1 MAQGFS
7 VNVYGTVNQQPPY
20 KASVDGTQLSALEAA
35 YPASQV
41 VALSNFP
48 TTNVNIWPIQPG
60 VLINGVYCYGVIE
73 VPAGGLQQ
81 FTEKYVVKETTAVL
95 ATLRG

>member
-7 VNVYGTVNQQPPY
+7 VRVYGTVNEQPPY
-20 KASVDGTQLSALEAA
+20 VANTNGTQLGALNAA
-35 YPASQV
+35 FAAASV
-41 VALSNFP
+41 VDVANFP
-48 TTNVNIWPIQPG
+48 TTSVNIWPIQPG

-81 FTEKYVVKETTAVL
+81 FTSKYVVKETSAQL